1 MILTAANQKILTNIK
16 ENSMEEH
23 LIQDGVM
30 PSEQINVPRI
40 YSKKQILS
48 SDYISGRP
56 FLLERNAFDF
66 LMSQSNKP
74 ACDIRFFDL
83 ERKNQQQKYAVFEGV
98 AIIPIYG
105 ALSKRSGLFDEFF
118 GFTSYE
124 VLSELLNCALNDPD
138 VKGIVLDVDSPGGE
152 VAGLFDFADQ
162 IYKSREIKPIWAV
175 ANEEAYSA
183 AYAIA
188 SSTEKVFLTRTG
200 GVGSIGVLATHIDQ
214 SGFDEKKGIKV
225 TTVFAGDR
233 KNDLNPHEPL
243 GTEGSQVLQREV
255 NRLYGMFVDL
265 ISRNRSLSHAQ
276 IESTQAGLFFGTDAL
291 NNGLADGVMTLP
303 EAIEQL
309 SKQFQPPK
317 LGNITMTNKI
327 KPTSNPE
334 DVTPDELPVEQVK
347 AEISTID
354 IDAVK
359 KEAATQ
365 GREAYRVQV
374 LELVKACSLANMPEK
389 LGFFLEQGMDADSA
403 KDELMK
409 SLAAKT
415 ESSEVQSHVLP
426 VSNAESKINPV
437 VEAAKAR
444 AQQNQQSS

>member
-1 MILTAANQKILTNIK
+1 MILMAANQKILTNIK
-16 ENSMEEH
+16 ENSMEED
-23 LIQDGVM
+23 LIQGGIK
-30 PSEQINVPRI
+30 PSEQIIVPGI
-40 YSKKQILS
+40 QNSKLS
-48 SDYISGRP
+48 LQQCLIPGRP
-56 FLLERNAFDF
+56 FLLERKAFDY
-66 LMSQSNKP
+66 LVSNGKKTV
-74 ACDIRFFDL
+74 ADAGLLDFRQ
-83 ERKNQQQKYAVFEGV
+83 KNHQRQYAVFEGV

-105 ALSKRSGLFDEFF
+105 ALSKRSGLFDELF

-124 VLSELLNCALNDPD
+124 ALSELLVEALNDSD

-303 EAIEQL
+303 EATRQL
-309 SKQFQPPK
+309 SKQFQLQK
-317 LGNITMTNKI
+317 LGNITMTNKT
-327 KPTSNPE
+327 KPTPNPE
-334 DVTPDELPVEQVK
+334 DVMPDELPVEQVK

-359 KEAATQ
+359 KEATAQ
-365 GREAYRVQV
+365 GREDYRVQV

-389 LGFFLEQGMDADSA
+389 LGFFIEQGMDADSA

-415 ESSEVQSHVLP
+415 ESTEVQSHVLP
-426 VSNAESKINPV
+426 VSNAEPKTNPV